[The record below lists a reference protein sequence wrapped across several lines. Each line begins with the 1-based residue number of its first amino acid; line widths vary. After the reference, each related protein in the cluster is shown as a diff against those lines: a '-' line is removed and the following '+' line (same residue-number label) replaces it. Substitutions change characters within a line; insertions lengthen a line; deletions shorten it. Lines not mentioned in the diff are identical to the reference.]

1 MNQGYSLGCVLLLLC
16 LVISL
21 SEHLQQPEPD
31 KDKRTDLSAM
41 KVWVTLPD
49 QPCRPAQVL
58 AKGKGV
64 VDWRVDDGA
73 GEEQLWPWDQ
83 MQQRDCSP

>member
-1 MNQGYSLGCVLLLLC
+1 M
-16 LVISL
+16 
-21 SEHLQQPEPD
+21 
-31 KDKRTDLSAM
+31 DLSVM
-41 KVWVTLPD
+41 KAWVTPPD

-58 AKGKGV
+58 AKGKGA
-64 VDWRVDDGA
+64 VDWRVDEGD